1 MLFLFILLLFAA
13 ELFPALIVIILVKE
27 FRCILSIVMVRN
39 FFEKEDELFDLG
51 RLRLCGLD
59 VEDVVG
65 LRKFVLDIIRNYVFK
80 I

>member
-13 ELFPALIVIILVKE
+13 ELFPASIVIILVKE

-51 RLRLCGLD
+51 RLRLCG
-59 VEDVVG
+59 
-65 LRKFVLDIIRNYVFK
+65 
-80 I
+80 